1 MYSVVSTAMIQGIK
15 SVPLYVEADV
25 SDGMP
30 IFEMVGFLS
39 SEVKESRERVRT
51 ALRNSGYLLPPKRIT
66 VNFIPAN
73 VRKTGSRFDLPVALA
88 ILSAIGIIP
97 ADSLNDTFVTGE
109 VGLNGTIKPVSGV
122 LPMVSEAV
130 ERGMQRVIL
139 PKENQKEARLVKNIQ
154 IFAVESIEETVRI
167 LNGETYLEKPE
178 LSSCVAQKA
187 KEKQPDFS
195 DIKGQK
201 MVKRACEVA
210 VSGMHNLL
218 MIGPPGAGKTMIAMR
233 IPGILPPMD
242 EQEQMELSKI
252 YSVCGMFQKMET
264 LMNTRPFRA
273 PHHTVTPQGLAG
285 GGSIPK
291 PGEISLAHKG
301 VLFLDELPEF
311 QKNTIEILRQP
322 MEEKAVRL
330 VRLNGTYEYP
340 ADFMLVAAM
349 NPCHCGY
356 YPDMQK
362 CRCSATSIE
371 RYIGKISQPLLDRI
385 DICIEAA
392 QLQFNDLIG
401 EEVPESSEIIR
412 ERVMQVHEITRRRY
426 AMEGFLYNSQ
436 IPADKIPIYCHLDT
450 KQQKYMKQMYEKM
463 NLTVRSYHKVL
474 RVARTLA
481 DMDGCE
487 TILMQHLNEAI
498 CYRSLDKKFWER
510 T

>member
-73 VRKTGSRFDLPVALA
+73 VRKTGSGFDLPVALA
-88 ILSAIGIIP
+88 ILSAIGIIS

-139 PKENQKEARLVKNIQ
+139 PKENRREAKLVKNIQ

-167 LNGETYLEKPE
+167 LNGEPYLEKMEPH
-178 LSSCVAQKA
+178 SCMQQER
-187 KEKQPDFS
+187 KERQPDFS

>member
-1 MYSVVSTAMIQGIK
+1 
-15 SVPLYVEADV
+15 
-25 SDGMP
+25 
-30 IFEMVGFLS
+30 
-39 SEVKESRERVRT
+39 
-51 ALRNSGYLLPPKRIT
+51 
-66 VNFIPAN
+66 
-73 VRKTGSRFDLPVALA
+73 
-88 ILSAIGIIP
+88 
-97 ADSLNDTFVTGE
+97 
-109 VGLNGTIKPVSGV
+109 
-122 LPMVSEAV
+122 
-130 ERGMQRVIL
+130 
-139 PKENQKEARLVKNIQ
+139 
-154 IFAVESIEETVRI
+154 
-167 LNGETYLEKPE
+167 
-178 LSSCVAQKA
+178 
-187 KEKQPDFS
+187 
-195 DIKGQK
+195 
-201 MVKRACEVA
+201 
-210 VSGMHNLL
+210 
-218 MIGPPGAGKTMIAMR
+218 
-233 IPGILPPMD
+233 
-242 EQEQMELSKI
+242 
-252 YSVCGMFQKMET
+252 
-264 LMNTRPFRA
+264 MNTRPFRA